1 MTSFGIQVLQ
11 AVSVAGDAIHG
22 VSYEDHF
29 FQGGGSLPRL
39 RHLPWTARLPGFL
52 SSCEGCPSG
61 SHHEGCSDFGF
72 TGIKLGCCVPLPPS
86 VDAIG
91 SYGDCCSTE
100 ANFSHSTFLGGAA
113 TLSCQLQVSHD
124 GALIL
129 LVPVLDYSA
138 SLVRDGASLFTRIW
152 DIPFS

>member
-1 MTSFGIQVLQ
+1 MLC
-11 AVSVAGDAIHG
+11 
-22 VSYEDHF
+22 
-29 FQGGGSLPRL
+29 
-39 RHLPWTARLPGFL
+39 
-52 SSCEGCPSG
+52 SSATIS
-61 SHHEGCSDFGF
+61 GCSR
-72 TGIKLGCCVPLPPS
+72 KLWRLLLNRS
-86 VDAIG
+86 QLL
-91 SYGDCCSTE
+91 
-100 ANFSHSTFLGGAA
+100 TFHIPGGAA